1 MDIAVFTP
9 SQIPAVLRAFSDVLT
24 AGRPPSPRGRQYLDT
39 LAELLGAPAELAPP
53 LTPTDLAA
61 AIPDTRPRR
70 RLVQLAAIAALV
82 DGIPTREAAAA
93 LADIDRALGVGEPAI
108 AVVRH
113 LSLKNSRRARLL
125 ITRRIAR
132 HILGAAVRA
141 EGLRGLARIVR
152 PLFLGRSPLYPD
164 VAWRYRQLGM
174 LPAGSFGHE
183 FWHHCTERRFAFPGE
198 GGAAI
203 PERLVFHDV
212 GHVLA
217 GYDTDPAGEIQQ
229 GAFQAGVVRRDGFM
243 FLIFAV
249 VQFHLGIQITP
260 VAAGEVGFFDVP
272 KVMRALARGAACRVD
287 LSADHRLWSD
297 APRPLAEVRAEL
309 GL

>member
-9 SQIPAVLRAFSDVLT
+9 SQIPAVLRAFADIMT
-24 AGRPPSPRGRQYLDT
+24 AGRPLSPRGQQYLDT
-39 LAELLGAPAELAPP
+39 LAALLGGPAELAPP
-53 LTPTDLAA
+53 RPWAELSAV
-61 AIPDTRPRR
+61 IPDAHPRR
-70 RLVQLAAIAALV
+70 RLVQLAMIAALV
-82 DGIPTREAAAA
+82 DGLPTREAAGALAA
-93 LADIDRALGVGEPAI
+93 LDRALGVGEPAI

-113 LSLKNSRRARLL
+113 LSLGHRRRARVLL
-125 ITRRIAR
+125 IRRIVLPVLKDALGTEGVR
-132 HILGAAVRA
+132 GVLRILG
-141 EGLRGLARIVR
+141 
-152 PLFLGRSPLYPD
+152 PLLLGRSPFHAD
-164 VAWRYRQLGM
+164 IAWRYRQLGT

-183 FWHHCTERRFAFPGE
+183 FWHHCTERRFSFPGE

-203 PERLVFHDV
+203 PERFVFHDV

-229 GAFQAGVVRRDGFM
+229 GAFQAGFVRRDGFV

-249 VQFHLGIQITP
+249 VQFHLGIKVTP
-260 VAAGEVGFFDVP
+260 VAAGEVGFFDIP

-287 LSADHRLWSD
+287 LSTGTYLMSNAR
-297 APRPLAEVRAEL
+297 RPLSEIRAEL

>member
-9 SQIPAVLRAFSDVLT
+9 SQIPAALRAFADILT
-24 AGRPPSPRGRQYLDT
+24 AGRPLSPRGRQYLDT
-39 LAELLGAPAELAPP
+39 LAELLGAAPELAPP
-53 LTPTDLAA
+53 LSPAELAA
-61 AIPDTRPRR
+61 TLPDPHSRK
-70 RLVQLAAIAALV
+70 RLVQLAAIASLV
-82 DGIPTREAAAA
+82 DGAPTREAAAA
-93 LADIDRALGVGEPAI
+93 LADLDRALGVGEPAI
-108 AVVRH
+108 AVVHH
-113 LSLKNSRRARLL
+113 LSRGHRRRARLL
-125 ITRRIAR
+125 IVRRIIR
-132 HILGAAVRA
+132 YLLGGAWRA
-141 EGLRGLARIVR
+141 EGLRGVLRIVR
-152 PLFLGRSPLYPD
+152 PLYLGSSPFYPD
-164 VAWRYRQLGM
+164 IAWRYRQLGT
-174 LPAGSFGHE
+174 LPVGSFGHE
-183 FWHHCTERRFAFPGE
+183 FWRHCTERRFAFPGE

-229 GAFQAGVVRRDGFM
+229 GAFQAGFVRRDGFM

-249 VQFHLGIQITP
+249 VQFHLGIQVTP
-260 VAAGEVGFFDVP
+260 VARGELGFFDVP

-287 LSADHRLWSD
+287 LSDGPYLLRN